1 MSTISNVH
9 QIVVYDSKKSA
20 PYSGQRLAKVIF
32 KGRGDKKAEYES
44 QCASVPQVSELD
56 VQAALPQFMP
66 HLVRMVEDAQDRI
79 VREVFL
85 AGRDT
90 VKDEE
95 LSVESVLALLEREAA
110 GTRVTKERIGC
121 WYDASLAAELS
132 AAFAAKLGSPQK
144 AAIAVAQC
152 KELFVSAAGR
162 GTLPTERRKQLEKF
176 YGYANIEADPEIS
189 AWMWDRITAQPAQ
202 EGDGENLLAML

>member
-9 QIVVYDSKKSA
+9 QIVAYDSKKSA

-32 KGRGDKKAEYES
+32 KGRGDKKAEHDS
-44 QCASVPQVSELD
+44 QCASVPQVNELD

-85 AGRDT
+85 SGRDT
-90 VKDEE
+90 VTSEE
-95 LSVESVLALLEREAA
+95 LSVAAVLALLEREAA

-121 WYDASLAAELS
+121 WYDASLATELQE
-132 AAFAAKLGSPQK
+132 AFAAKLGSPQK
-144 AAIAVAQC
+144 ATIAVAQC

-162 GTLPTERRKQLEKF
+162 GTLGAERRKQLEKF

-189 AWMWDRITAQPAQ
+189 AWMWDRITAPQ
-202 EGDGENLLAML
+202 DTNVDSENLLSML